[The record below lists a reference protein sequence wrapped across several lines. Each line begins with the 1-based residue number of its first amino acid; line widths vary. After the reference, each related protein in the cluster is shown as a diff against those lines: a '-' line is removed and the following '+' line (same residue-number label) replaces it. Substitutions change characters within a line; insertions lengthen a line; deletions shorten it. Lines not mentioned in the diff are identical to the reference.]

1 MSQEGKPADVNVI
14 DERFTVTYP
23 KLNVAFYTAIVTYQA
38 SDPVPRTVFI
48 PLVDV
53 APGKEE
59 QLSRE
64 ITQRKGDLYKKYM
77 ETRTKRIREDLE
89 KAAAF
94 KPEAVRF

>member
-1 MSQEGKPADVNVI
+1 MSSPEKPAEVNVI

-38 SDPVPRTVFI
+38 GDPVPRTVFI
-48 PLVDV
+48 PLDDV
-53 APGKEE
+53 APGKGE

-64 ITQRKGDLYKKYM
+64 ILQRKGDLYKKYL
-77 ETRTKRIREDLE
+77 ETRTKRIREDIE

-94 KPEAVRF
+94 RHETVRL